1 MAALVMENE
10 QPDVYKPWKILP
22 IEKKI
27 EPGVEVPIRI
37 EDIRY
42 YKEKT
47 NSLFYLRNCSID
59 LSFFFFFLISYRDK
73 IIKDLQ
79 DNIRMEQQYE
89 KERKEFE
96 AEEAKNR
103 QKQLEQ
109 THAIL
114 SRHWTAYMKNI
125 LKLEE
130 EENVSIYNLIEKLCY
145 LNDRRIQ

>member
-1 MAALVMENE
+1 M
-10 QPDVYKPWKILP
+10 
-22 IEKKI
+22 
-27 EPGVEVPIRI
+27 
-37 EDIRY
+37 
-42 YKEKT
+42 
-47 NSLFYLRNCSID
+47 LFIRNCSID
-59 LSFFFFFLISYRDK
+59 LSLSFCRDK

-79 DNIRMEQQYE
+79 DNIRVEQQYE

-114 SRHWTAYMKNI
+114 SQNWTAYIKNM

-130 EENVSIYNLIEKLCY
+130 EENVSIYNLIEKFCY
-145 LNDRRIQ
+145 LNDRRIR